1 MRVAGKAT
9 AGRIDGGN
17 SMDVGVPRET
27 VPYEK
32 RVALVPDGVAK
43 LVAAGLRV
51 IVEAGAGLAAAV
63 TDEMYRAAGGT
74 VVDTANDVLT
84 KADVV
89 LKVQPPSP
97 EEARTIKEHGIV
109 ISFLQPARNQ
119 DILEVLSARRA
130 TALSMHRV
138 PRITRAQSMDAL
150 SSQSSIAGYKAALVA
165 ASTLGKLMPMMM
177 TAAGTIRPSSV
188 FILGAGVAGLQA
200 IATAKRLGAVVS
212 AFDIRPAVKE
222 QVESLGAKF
231 IEVQI
236 EQKETETAGGYAKE
250 LAEESARKVRELLRE
265 TLRGI
270 DAAIT
275 TALIPDRPAPKLI
288 TEDMVKNM
296 RPGSVIV
303 DMAAEAGGNCEL
315 TEVGQSVVRH
325 GVTIIGPFDLATTV
339 PVNAS
344 QMYSRNI
351 SSLLLSQVKDGRV
364 QLDFEDEIITA
375 MVVTHLGEIRAGQGV

>member
-1 MRVAGKAT
+1 
-9 AGRIDGGN
+9 
-17 SMDVGVPRET
+17 MDVGVPRET

-32 RVALVPDGVAK
+32 RVALVPDGVAR
-43 LVAAGLRV
+43 LAAAGLGV
-51 IVEAGAGLAAAV
+51 IVEAGAGFGAAA
-63 TDEMYRAAGGT
+63 TDEMYRNAGAT
-74 VVDTANDVLT
+74 VVDMAAEILG
-84 KADVV
+84 KADII
-89 LKVQPPSP
+89 LKVQPPSV
-97 EEARTIKEHGIV
+97 EEARAMKEGAIL
-109 ISFLQPARNQ
+109 ISFLQAVRNQ
-119 DILEVLSARRA
+119 DIVEALAGRRV

-165 ASTLGKLMPMMM
+165 ASSLGKLMPMMM

-231 IEVQI
+231 IEVQLG
-236 EQKETETAGGYAKE
+236 QKDTETAGGYAKE
-250 LAEESARKVRELLRE
+250 LSEESNRKVHELLHE

-270 DAAIT
+270 DAVIT
-275 TALIPDRPAPKLI
+275 TALVPDRPAPRLI
-288 TEDMVKNM
+288 TADMVKDM

-315 TEVGQSVVRH
+315 TEVGKSVVRY
-325 GVTIIGPFDLATTV
+325 GVTIIGPYDLATTV
-339 PVNAS
+339 PANAS
-344 QMYSRNI
+344 QMFSRNI

-364 QLDFEDEIITA
+364 QLNFQDEIVTA
-375 MVVTHLGEIRAGQGV
+375 TVVTHLGEICLRP

>member
-1 MRVAGKAT
+1 
-9 AGRIDGGN
+9 
-17 SMDVGVPRET
+17 MDVGVPRET

-43 LVAAGLRV
+43 LAKSGLGV
-51 IVEAGAGLAAAV
+51 IVEAGAGAGASV
-63 TDEMYRAAGGT
+63 TDEMYRDAGAT
-74 VVDTANDVLT
+74 VVDKAADILG
-84 KADVV
+84 KADII
-89 LKVQPPSP
+89 LKVQPPSV
-97 EEARTIKEHGIV
+97 EEVRAIKEGAIL
-109 ISFLQPARNQ
+109 ISFLQAARNR
-119 DILEVLSARRA
+119 DILEALAARRV

-150 SSQSSIAGYKAALVA
+150 SSQSNIAGYKAVLVA
-165 ASTLGKLMPMMM
+165 ASSLGKLMPVMM
-177 TAAGTIRPSSV
+177 TAAGTIRPASV

-212 AFDIRPAVKE
+212 AFDVRPSVKE

-231 IEVQI
+231 VEVQHG
-236 EQKETETAGGYAKE
+236 QKDTETAGGYAKE
-250 LAEESARKVRELLRE
+250 LTEESNRKVQELLHE

-270 DAAIT
+270 DAVIT
-275 TALIPDRPAPKLI
+275 TALIPDRPAPRLI
-288 TEDMVKNM
+288 TEDMVKDM

-315 TEVGQSVVRH
+315 TEAGKSVVRY
-325 GVTIIGPFDLATTV
+325 GVTIIGPYDLATTV
-339 PVNAS
+339 PANAS

-364 QLDFEDEIITA
+364 QLNFQDEIISAT
-375 MVVTHLGEIRAGQGV
+375 VVTHSGEIRVKV